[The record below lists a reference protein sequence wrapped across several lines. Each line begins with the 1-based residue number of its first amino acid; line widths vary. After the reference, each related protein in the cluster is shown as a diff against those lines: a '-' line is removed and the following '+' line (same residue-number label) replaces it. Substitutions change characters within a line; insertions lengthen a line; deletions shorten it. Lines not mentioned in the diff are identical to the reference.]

1 MQNHARARRRK
12 TGGQLPTKTKKH
24 QRNTTRRVAIATARV
39 RQLLGCTLHQPLS
52 SPSPSPAPARPPSVK
67 RPCLYPLFFGGE
79 AKGEFWAGLFACAFA
94 LAKDEFLLL
103 FLGLLFCL
111 CLEALLLRYP
121 RLLLRATQDPGEE
134 RERVG
139 GREAGRVWV
148 RVCVCVRVCECVC
161 E

>member
-1 MQNHARARRRK
+1 
-12 TGGQLPTKTKKH
+12 
-24 QRNTTRRVAIATARV
+24 
-39 RQLLGCTLHQPLS
+39 
-52 SPSPSPAPARPPSVK
+52 VK

-139 GREAGRVWV
+139 GREAGRVCV
-148 RVCVCVRVCECVC
+148 RACVCVRVCACVGEREREREREERERERESERERERERERGERERENIRRPARAARMC
-161 E
+161 LCAYVRA